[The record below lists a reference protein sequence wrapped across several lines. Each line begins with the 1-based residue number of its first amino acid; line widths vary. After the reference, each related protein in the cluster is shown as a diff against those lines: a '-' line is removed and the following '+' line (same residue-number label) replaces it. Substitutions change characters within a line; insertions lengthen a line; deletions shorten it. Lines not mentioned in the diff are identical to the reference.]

1 MFSYYRVG
9 CNHFPGMA
17 REHEN
22 LGVRGSCFYA
32 LNLISKT
39 DVGALAVEQHNII
52 PSKKEFHHVFNIC
65 QKLQYKNLSK
75 INVRYSYAGSEGD
88 NKDTFCKYNYII
100 LLLKI

>member
-1 MFSYYRVG
+1 
-9 CNHFPGMA
+9 MA